1 MEHLTILTYKYLFFN
16 SIKNKIN
23 VPSGAF
29 FVIKFHI
36 FAKTQKQSMSLKKA
50 YILIFIILLI
60 DQISK
65 IYMKTNFIYGE
76 MGQIDVA
83 RWFKIVL
90 IENDG
95 MAWGVEIPG
104 QYGKLFLTVFRLFA
118 ITGIGYWLWDSVQ
131 KKGSNYLIV
140 AIALIFAGAFG
151 NIIDSV
157 FYGVIFDHSNYQ
169 VATLFAEN
177 PYGTWFHGKV
187 VDMLYFP
194 IFETRLP
201 DWLPFWGGS
210 NFKFFNAIFNI
221 ADMAISTGVG
231 ILIFFNKKAF
241 HGMD

>member
-1 MEHLTILTYKYLFFN
+1 
-16 SIKNKIN
+16 
-23 VPSGAF
+23 
-29 FVIKFHI
+29 
-36 FAKTQKQSMSLKKA
+36 MSLKKA
-50 YILIFIILLI
+50 YILIFIVLLVY
-60 DQISK
+60 QISK
-65 IYMKTNFIYGE
+65 IYMKTTFLYCE

-83 RWFKIVL
+83 RWFKIIL

-104 QYGKLFLTVFRLFA
+104 KYGKLFLTIFRLFA
-118 ITGIGYWLWDSVQ
+118 VSGIAYWLWDSVQ
-131 KKGSNYLIV
+131 KKCSNYLIV

-169 VATLFAEN
+169 VATLFAEK
-177 PYGTWFHGKV
+177 PYGTWFHGRV

-194 IFETRLP
+194 IFETKLP
-201 DWLPFWGGS
+201 EWLPFWGGS

-231 ILIFFNKKAF
+231 ILIVFNKKTF
-241 HGMD
+241 QETK